1 MVLRNLGSLKAFA
14 LMLTPAL
21 LLACASVSNAAVV
34 VATDDFS
41 SSTGTGLLSGS
52 TWNYEYSGTPSTGA
66 MTVNK
71 NAPMY
76 ATHSLDSEV
85 NTDFY
90 FSYTMEI
97 ESGVSMDPNKLV
109 QFYFDSDPSNSP
121 GSVLPWSYA
130 PSVGLKTDQ
139 GGAGTSD
146 FQVRWGFSDQQ
157 YAGDAQAG
165 DIVGIVA
172 KLSKSTGTV
181 YDTLELWVTSAYTGI
196 PDFSAL
202 GAPDATSFND
212 ASTLSSVATIGV
224 FGSHLEAGDS
234 VLLDNVVMATVPEP
248 MTMAL
253 WGMGGIAGLAY
264 SARRR
269 KLARSANEAA

>member
-1 MVLRNLGSLKAFA
+1 MILRNLGSLKAFA
-14 LMLTPAL
+14 LMLAPAL
-21 LLACASVSNAAVV
+21 LLAGASVSNAAVV

-52 TWNYEYSGTPSTGA
+52 TWNYANAGTPSTDA

-71 NAPMY
+71 NSPMY
-76 ATHSLDSEV
+76 ATHALDSDV
-85 NTDFY
+85 TTDFY

-97 ESGVSMDPNKLV
+97 ASNTSMDPNKLV

-121 GSVLPWSYA
+121 GSVLPWTYA

-146 FQVRWGFSDQQ
+146 FQVRWGFDDQQ
-157 YAGDAQAG
+157 YAGDATVG
-165 DIVGIVA
+165 DTVGIFA

-202 GAPDATSFND
+202 GAPQATSYND
-212 ASTLSSVATIGV
+212 TSTLTSIGTIGV
-224 FGSHLEAGDS
+224 FSSHLDSGDS
-234 VLLDNVVMATVPEP
+234 ILLDNVVMATVPEP